1 MTAFDTREHNFEA
14 AYWHEQDLAF
24 RIRTRRDK
32 LLGIWAAERLGLS
45 GPEVDRYAL
54 SVVDCDVAQHG
65 ASDAVDKVKIDLRSA
80 GVELSDHR
88 FDKAVKAIGEEAQ
101 RQIMGEGE
109 TLAYRRDAVEHLV
122 G

>member
-1 MTAFDTREHNFEA
+1 MTAFDTREQNFEA

-32 LLGIWAAERLGLS
+32 LLGLWAAERLGLS
-45 GPEVDRYAL
+45 GPDVDRYAL

-65 ASDAVDKVKIDLRSA
+65 ARCAVDKVKVDLRAA
-80 GVELSDHR
+80 GVDVSDHR
-88 FDKAVKAIGEEAQ
+88 LDKAMKTISAEAQ
-101 RQIMGEGE
+101 RQIMQEGE